1 MMETKGFDKLFATDV
16 LKQLFPKDRSD
27 QFFDALYGDVEEGA
41 YDIGL
46 EFIGS
51 RGNRLEFMLRLT
63 QRPGK
68 CITCS
73 LTYGLPE
80 VFTRHP
86 IINIKGL
93 VQNIGALLDGRGR
106 RVDWQLGP
114 TQEVS
119 DVVHVIPF
127 IIILSER
134 KQN

>member
-1 MMETKGFDKLFATDV
+1 MMETKGFDKLFVPDV

-41 YDIGL
+41 YDISL

-93 VQNIGALLDGRGR
+93 VQNIGALLDSSGQ
-106 RVDWQLGP
+106 VADWQLGP
-114 TQEVS
+114 TEEVS

-127 IIILSER
+127 VINLEI
-134 KQN
+134 

>member
-27 QFFDALYGDVEEGA
+27 QFFDALYGDVEEGT
-41 YDIGL
+41 YDISL

-93 VQNIGALLDGRGR
+93 VQNIGALLDGSGQ
-106 RVDWQLGP
+106 VADWQLGP

-127 IIILSER
+127 VINLEI
-134 KQN
+134 

>member
-1 MMETKGFDKLFATDV
+1 MMETKGFDKLFVPDV

-41 YDIGL
+41 YDISL

-93 VQNIGALLDGRGR
+93 VQNIGALLDSSDQ
-106 RVDWQLGP
+106 VADWQLGP

-127 IIILSER
+127 VINLEI
-134 KQN
+134 